1 MGRKDR
7 IPDWQFRQIVD
18 AIQEEQQGVRSGHGA
33 TRGQSNKGSGLDI
46 GQKWRGF
53 HHCPGL

>member
-33 TRGQSNKGSGLDI
+33 TRGATR
-46 GQKWRGF
+46 GQVWTSDRNGVASITA
-53 HHCPGL
+53 LA